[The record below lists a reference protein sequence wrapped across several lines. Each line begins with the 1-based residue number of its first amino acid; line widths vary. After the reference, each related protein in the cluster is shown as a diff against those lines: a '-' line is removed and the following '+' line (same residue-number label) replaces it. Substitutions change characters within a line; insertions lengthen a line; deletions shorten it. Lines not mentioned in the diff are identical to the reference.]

1 MQSCGE
7 LCPGLPFEEVIALM
21 YEGTHETVRSNCV
34 VSTGGQY
41 LAHTMTSIS
50 ELLSQ
55 IDPASHSNCDRGIR
69 TEWFPFTGQSLIS
82 RLRRVIKLS
91 IVLLPLQM
99 TPIA

>member
-1 MQSCGE
+1 MQSCRE

-21 YEGTHETVRSNCV
+21 YEGTHETVRGVRSNCV

-55 IDPASHSNCDRGIR
+55 MDTASYSDAK
-69 TEWFPFTGQSLIS
+69 EESGQSDS
-82 RLRRVIKLS
+82 LS
-91 IVLLPLQM
+91 QAKV
-99 TPIA
+99 